1 MTYKETR
8 FILLLKFLLW
18 RFSGEIFPLFKLN
31 VFDQELANRCFMET
45 RVLVLRWVL
54 DGRTSVVVQVL
65 DSNTVLKCEVLKN
78 SLKKLET
85 GQFATIRVL
94 AYDPPNIRVSIA
106 ECAGTGVDC
115 EAECHVSAG
124 TEQQHTPPR
133 KRMCFK

>member
-1 MTYKETR
+1 
-8 FILLLKFLLW
+8 
-18 RFSGEIFPLFKLN
+18 
-31 VFDQELANRCFMET
+31 MET

-78 SLKKLET
+78 SLKKLEI

-133 KRMCFK
+133 KRMCFNC